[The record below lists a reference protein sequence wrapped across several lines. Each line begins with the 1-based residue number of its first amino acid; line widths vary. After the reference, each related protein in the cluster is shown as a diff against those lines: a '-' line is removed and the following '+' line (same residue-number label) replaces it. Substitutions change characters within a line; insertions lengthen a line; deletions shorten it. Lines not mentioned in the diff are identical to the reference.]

1 MNCQEVME
9 LMQRQM
15 DGDLDQH
22 ETSLMMDHVGR
33 CPECAAMLARLQS
46 LNDQLTQLP
55 RVEPKFSLVDAIL
68 PQLDRLDEERLG
80 ASAERETAPV
90 IAPPV
95 RSERPNRGWMRGLSG
110 AVALGVV
117 ALVVLFSQQGLFK
130 GGSGSN
136 DFDSAASLPGSPER
150 MLKQAPAAAGSSET
164 GDGGAMM
171 YSNKESEEPTQVS
184 GDVNVSTQNEGAP
197 APSSDDVHSSA
208 TGGGTQSI
216 AGTGAEDTKAP
227 DESLAPVETQKSIA
241 PTARETDQFGDGAV
255 TDSIEGSQ
263 TSKNASIAPT
273 SVPAAMLVSPDGRW
287 RAVAV
292 AGSGTLQVYD
302 TQSHDALVFES
313 EPREGE
319 IGHLAW
325 DPDSLRLT
333 YEWTDAQG
341 HATALAYDAATGQ
354 EITP

>member
-46 LNDQLTQLP
+46 LNDQLAQLP

-68 PQLDRLDEERLG
+68 PQLDRLDEERLS

-90 IAPPV
+90 TAPPV

-136 DFDSAASLPGSPER
+136 DFDSAASMPGSPER
-150 MLKQAPAAAGSSET
+150 MLKQAPAAAGNADA
-164 GDGGAMM
+164 GDGGSTM
-171 YSNKESEEPTQVS
+171 YNMDASEEPSPVS
-184 GDVNVSTQNEGAP
+184 GDVNAASQNEGEP
-197 APSSDDVHSSA
+197 APSSDVGTSA
-208 TGGGTQSI
+208 SGGGTQSF
-216 AGTGAEDTKAP
+216 AGTGTEETKAP
-227 DESLAPVETQKSIA
+227 DESLAPVETQKSVA

-255 TDSIEGSQ
+255 TDAIEGSQ
-263 TSKNASIAPT
+263 TSKNASIAPP

-302 TQSHDALVFES
+302 TQSEDALVFES

-319 IGHLAW
+319 IGRLAW
-325 DPDSLRLT
+325 DPDSMRLT

-341 HATALAYDAATGQ
+341 RKTALAYDAATAQ